1 MELLYEGKAKKIYKT
16 ENPNEVICEFKDS
29 LTAFNGE
36 KASSETGKGALNC
49 AITTL
54 IFEALEKEGIPT
66 HLIKQIDET
75 KQLVKKVDIIPIEV
89 VVRNIAAGSLSK
101 RLGLKEGEKLPFT
114 IVEFYY
120 KNDEL
125 NDPLINDDHAMILN
139 LVSSRYELDLLRDY
153 GRKINDFLVKFF
165 DKIGLIL
172 VDFKVEFGK
181 SAEGN
186 IILADEITPDSCR
199 LWDKKTG
206 KKMDKDLFRFDL
218 GDIKEAYT
226 EVLQRLKSANSN

>member
-16 ENPNEVICEFKDS
+16 DNPNEVVCEFKDS

-36 KASSETGKGALNC
+36 KASSEAGKGELNC

-101 RLGLKEGEKLPFT
+101 RLGLKEGVKLPFT

-139 LVSSRYELDLLRDY
+139 LVNDRKELDILREY
-153 GRKINDFLVKFF
+153 GRKINEFLTKFF

-181 SAEGN
+181 DKDGN

-218 GDIKEAYT
+218 GDIKEAYA
-226 EVLQRLKSANSN
+226 EILKRLKEAK

>member
-1 MELLYEGKAKKIYKT
+1 MKLLYEGKAKRIYQT
-16 ENPNEVICEFKDS
+16 QNPDEVICEYKDS

-36 KASSETGKGALNC
+36 KKASELGKGALNC
-49 AITTL
+49 EITTL
-54 IFEALEKEGIPT
+54 IFEALQKEGIPT
-66 HLIKQIDET
+66 HLIKKIDET

-89 VVRNIAAGSLSK
+89 VIRNIAAGSLSK
-101 RLGLKEGEKLPFT
+101 RLGIKEGTKLPFT

-120 KNDEL
+120 KNDAL

-139 LVSSRYELDLLRDY
+139 LVSSRDELNILRNY
-153 GRKINDFLVKFF
+153 GRKINDFLIRFF

-172 VDFKVEFGK
+172 VDFKIEFGK
-181 SAEGN
+181 DKNGN

-218 GDIKEAYT
+218 GDIKEAYN
-226 EVLQRLKSANSN
+226 EILKRLKDIK

>member
-1 MELLYEGKAKKIYKT
+1 MKLLYEGKAKRIYET
-16 ENPNEVICEFKDS
+16 QNPNEVICEFKDS

-36 KASSETGKGALNC
+36 KADTQAGKGALNC

-66 HLIKQIDET
+66 HLIKKIDDT
-75 KQLVKKVDIIPIEV
+75 KQLVKKVKIIPIEV

-101 RLGLKEGEKLPFT
+101 RLGLKEGEKLDFP

-125 NDPLINDDHAMILN
+125 NDPLINDDHAMILH
-139 LVSSRYELDLLRDY
+139 LVDNRKELDTLREY
-153 GRKINDFLVKFF
+153 GRKVNDFLIKFF
-165 DKIGLIL
+165 DKVGLIL
-172 VDFKVEFGK
+172 VDFKIEFGK
-181 SAEGN
+181 DENGN

-218 GDIKEAYT
+218 GDINEAYT
-226 EVLQRLKSANSN
+226 EVLNRLKETK

>member
-1 MELLYEGKAKKIYKT
+1 MELLYEGKAKRIYKT
-16 ENPNEVICEFKDS
+16 ENPDEVICEYKDS

-36 KASSETGKGALNC
+36 KASQESGKGALNC

-66 HLIKQIDET
+66 HLIRQIDET

-101 RLGLKEGEKLPFT
+101 RLGLKEGTKLPFT

-139 LVSSRYELDLLRDY
+139 LVDDRKELDILREY

-165 DKIGLIL
+165 DKVGLIL

-181 SAEGN
+181 DKNGN

-206 KKMDKDLFRFDL
+206 KKMDKDLFRFNL
-218 GDIKEAYT
+218 GDIKEAYS
-226 EVLQRLKSANSN
+226 EVLERLKEVK

>member
-1 MELLYEGKAKKIYKT
+1 MKLLYEGKAKRIYET
-16 ENPNEVICEFKDS
+16 QNPNEVICEFKDS

-36 KASSETGKGALNC
+36 KADTQAGKGALNC

-66 HLIKQIDET
+66 HLIKKIDDT
-75 KQLVKKVDIIPIEV
+75 KQLVKKVKIIPIEV

-101 RLGLKEGEKLPFT
+101 RLGLKEGEKLDFP

-125 NDPLINDDHAMILN
+125 NDPLINDDHAMILH
-139 LVSSRYELDLLRDY
+139 LVDNRKELDTLREY
-153 GRKINDFLVKFF
+153 GRKVNDFLTKFF
-165 DKIGLIL
+165 DKVGLIL
-172 VDFKVEFGK
+172 VDFKIEFGK
-181 SAEGN
+181 DENGN

-218 GDIKEAYT
+218 GDINEAYT
-226 EVLQRLKSANSN
+226 EVLNRLKETK

>member
-1 MELLYEGKAKKIYKT
+1 MKLLYEGKAKRIYET
-16 ENPNEVICEFKDS
+16 ENPNEVICEFKNS

-36 KASSETGKGALNC
+36 KASEEEGKGALNC

-54 IFEALEKEGIPT
+54 IFEALEKGGIPT

-75 KQLVKKVDIIPIEV
+75 KQLVKKVKIIPIEV
-89 VVRNIAAGSLSK
+89 VVRNIAAGSLAK

-120 KNDEL
+120 KNDDL

-139 LVSSRYELDLLRDY
+139 LVDNRKELEILREY
-153 GRKINDFLVKFF
+153 GIKVNEFLKEFF
-165 DKIGLIL
+165 DKVGLIL
-172 VDFKVEFGK
+172 VDFKIEFGK
-181 SAEGN
+181 DSEGN

-199 LWDKKTG
+199 LWDKETG
-206 KKMDKDLFRFDL
+206 KKLDKDLFRFNL
-218 GDIKEAYT
+218 GNIKEAYT
-226 EVLQRLKSANSN
+226 EVLNRLKDVK

>member
-1 MELLYEGKAKKIYKT
+1 MKLLYEGKAKKIYET
-16 ENPNEVICEFKDS
+16 DNPNEVICEFKDS

-36 KASSETGKGALNC
+36 KADTETGKGALNC

-66 HLIKQIDET
+66 HLIKKIDEN
-75 KQLVKKVDIIPIEV
+75 KQLVKKVEIIPIEV
-89 VVRNIAAGSLSK
+89 VVRNIAAGSLCK

-139 LVSSRYELDLLRDY
+139 LVDDRKELDILRDY
-153 GRKINDFLVKFF
+153 GRKINSFLQQFF

-181 SAEGN
+181 DQDGN

-206 KKMDKDLFRFDL
+206 KKMDKDLFRFNL
-218 GDIKEAYT
+218 GNIKEAYE
-226 EVLQRLKSANSN
+226 EVLRRLQG

>member
-1 MELLYEGKAKKIYKT
+1 MKLLYEGKAKKIYET
-16 ENPNEVICEFKDS
+16 QNPNEVICEFKDS

-36 KASSETGKGALNC
+36 KADTQAGKGALNC

-66 HLIKQIDET
+66 HLIKKIDEN
-75 KQLVKKVDIIPIEV
+75 KQLVKKVNIIPIEV
-89 VVRNIAAGSLSK
+89 VVRNIAAGSLCK
-101 RLGLKEGEKLPFT
+101 RLGLKEGEKLPFP

-125 NDPLINDDHAMILN
+125 NDPLINDDHAMILH
-139 LVSSRYELDLLRDY
+139 LVDNRDELDLLRKY
-153 GRKINDFLVKFF
+153 GREVNEFLIKFF
-165 DKIGLIL
+165 DKVGLIL
-172 VDFKVEFGK
+172 VDFKIEFGK
-181 SAEGN
+181 DKDGN

-218 GDIKEAYT
+218 GDIKEAY
-226 EVLQRLKSANSN
+226 EEILRRLQN

>member
-1 MELLYEGKAKKIYKT
+1 MKLLYEGKAKKIYES

-36 KASSETGKGALNC
+36 KASSEAGKGALNL

-66 HLIKQIDET
+66 HLIKKIDDT
-75 KQLVKKVDIIPIEV
+75 KLLVKKVNIIPIEV
-89 VVRNIAAGSLSK
+89 VVRNIAAGSLCK
-101 RLGLKEGEKLPFT
+101 RLGLKEGEKLPFP

-120 KNDEL
+120 KNDDL

-139 LVSSRYELDLLRDY
+139 LVNDRKELDLLRNY
-153 GRKINDFLVKFF
+153 GKKVNEFLIKFF

-172 VDFKVEFGK
+172 VDFKIEFGK
-181 SAEGN
+181 DNKGN

-226 EVLQRLKSANSN
+226 EILERLKEAK

>member
-1 MELLYEGKAKKIYKT
+1 MKLLYEGKAKKIYET
-16 ENPNEVICEFKDS
+16 DNPNEVICEFKDS

-36 KASSETGKGALNC
+36 KADTQKGKGALNC

-66 HLIKQIDET
+66 HLIKKIDDT
-75 KQLVKKVDIIPIEV
+75 KQLVKKVKIIPIEV

-101 RLGLKEGEKLPFT
+101 RLGLKEGEKLDFP

-125 NDPLINDDHAMILN
+125 NDPLINDDHAMILHIVDN
-139 LVSSRYELDLLRDY
+139 RKELDILREY
-153 GRKINDFLVKFF
+153 GRKVNDFLIKFF
-165 DKIGLIL
+165 DKVGLIL
-172 VDFKVEFGK
+172 VDFKIEFGK
-181 SAEGN
+181 DENGN

-218 GDIKEAYT
+218 GDINEAYT
-226 EVLQRLKSANSN
+226 EVLNRLKETK

>member
-1 MELLYEGKAKKIYKT
+1 MKLLYEGKAKRIYET
-16 ENPNEVICEFKDS
+16 DNPNEVICEFKDS

-36 KASSETGKGALNC
+36 KASSESGKGALNC

-66 HLIKQIDET
+66 HLIKKIDDT
-75 KQLVKKVDIIPIEV
+75 KQLVKKVKIIPIEV

-120 KNDEL
+120 KNDDL
-125 NDPLINDDHAMILN
+125 NDPLINDDHVMILN
-139 LVSSRYELDLLRDY
+139 LVDDRKELDILREY
-153 GRKINDFLVKFF
+153 GRKVNEFLTQFF
-165 DKIGLIL
+165 DKVGLIL
-172 VDFKVEFGK
+172 VDFKIEFGK
-181 SAEGN
+181 DNEGN

-218 GDIKEAYT
+218 GDINEAYT
-226 EVLQRLKSANSN
+226 EVLNRLKDAK

>member
-1 MELLYEGKAKKIYKT
+1 MELLYEGKAKRIYKT
-16 ENPNEVICEFKDS
+16 EKPDEVICEFKDS

-36 KASSETGKGALNC
+36 KADEESGKGALNC

-101 RLGLKEGEKLPFT
+101 RLGIKEGTKLPFT

-139 LVSSRYELDLLRDY
+139 LVEKREELDTLRKY
-153 GRKINDFLVKFF
+153 GRKINEFLTQFF
-165 DKIGLIL
+165 DKVGLIL

-181 SAEGN
+181 DKDGN

-199 LWDKKTG
+199 LWDKETG

-218 GDIKEAYT
+218 GDIKEAYK
-226 EVLQRLKSANSN
+226 EVLKRLKEAKWK

>member
-1 MELLYEGKAKKIYKT
+1 MKLLYEGKAKRIYET

-36 KASSETGKGALNC
+36 KADEESGKGALNC

-54 IFEALEKEGIPT
+54 IFEALESDGIPT

-75 KQLVKKVDIIPIEV
+75 KQLVKKVDIILIEV
-89 VVRNIAAGSLSK
+89 VVRNIVAGSLAK
-101 RLGLKEGEKLPFT
+101 RLGIKEGTKLPFT

-120 KNDEL
+120 KNDDL
-125 NDPLINDDHAMILN
+125 NDPLINDDHALALN
-139 LVSSRYELDLLRDY
+139 LVKSRDELDLLREY
-153 GRKINDFLVKFF
+153 ALLVNNFLTKFF
-165 DKIGLIL
+165 DKVDLTL
-172 VDFKVEFGK
+172 VDFKIEFGRDK
-181 SAEGN
+181 NGN

-206 KKMDKDLFRFDL
+206 KKMDKDIFREDL
-218 GDIKEAYT
+218 GD
-226 EVLQRLKSANSN
+226 LKSAYEEVLKRIAK

>member
-1 MELLYEGKAKKIYKT
+1 MKLLYEGKAKRIYET
-16 ENPNEVICEFKDS
+16 DNPNEVVCEFKDS

-36 KASSETGKGALNC
+36 KASSEAGKGALNL

-66 HLIKQIDET
+66 HLIKKIDDT
-75 KQLVKKVDIIPIEV
+75 KQLVKKVKIIPIEV
-89 VVRNIAAGSLSK
+89 VVRNIAAGSLCK

-120 KNDEL
+120 KNDAL

-139 LVSSRYELDLLRDY
+139 LVEDRKELDLLREY
-153 GRKINDFLVKFF
+153 GRKINEFLTQFF

-172 VDFKVEFGK
+172 VDFKIEFGK
-181 SAEGN
+181 DSEGN

-218 GDIKEAYT
+218 GDIKEAYS
-226 EVLQRLKSANSN
+226 EILERLKEAK

>member
-1 MELLYEGKAKKIYKT
+1 MKLLYEGKAKRIYET
-16 ENPNEVICEFKDS
+16 EKPNEVICEFKDS

-36 KASSETGKGALNC
+36 KADEESGKGALNC

-75 KQLVKKVDIIPIEV
+75 KQLVKKVDIILIEV
-89 VVRNIAAGSLSK
+89 VVRNIVAGSLAK
-101 RLGLKEGEKLPFT
+101 RLGIKEGTKLPFT

-125 NDPLINDDHAMILN
+125 NDPLINDDHAMVLE
-139 LVSSRYELDLLRDY
+139 LVKDRKELDLLREY
-153 GRKINDFLVKFF
+153 GLKVNKFLSEFF
-165 DKIGLIL
+165 DKVGLTL
-172 VDFKVEFGK
+172 VDFKIEFGRD
-181 SAEGN
+181 ENGN

-206 KKMDKDLFRFDL
+206 KKLDKDLFRFNL
-218 GDIKEAYT
+218 GNIKEAYT
-226 EVLQRLKSANSN
+226 EVLNRLKDVK

>member
-1 MELLYEGKAKKIYKT
+1 MELLYEGKAKRIYKT
-16 ENPNEVICEFKDS
+16 ENPNEVICEYKDS

-36 KASSETGKGALNC
+36 KASQESGKGALNC

-66 HLIKQIDET
+66 HLIRQIDET

-101 RLGLKEGEKLPFT
+101 RLGLKEGTKLPFT

-139 LVSSRYELDLLRDY
+139 LVDDRKELDILREY

-165 DKIGLIL
+165 DKVGLIL

-181 SAEGN
+181 DKDGN

-206 KKMDKDLFRFDL
+206 KKMDKDLFRFNL
-218 GDIKEAYT
+218 GDIKEAYS
-226 EVLQRLKSANSN
+226 EVLERLKEVK

>member
-1 MELLYEGKAKKIYKT
+1 MKLLYEGKAKRIYET
-16 ENPNEVICEFKDS
+16 DNPDEVICEFKDS

-36 KASSETGKGALNC
+36 KEDSKSGKGALNC
-49 AITTL
+49 AITTI
-54 IFEALEKEGIPT
+54 IFEALEKAKIPT
-66 HLIKQIDET
+66 HLIKKIDDT
-75 KQLVKKVDIIPIEV
+75 KQLVKKVKIIPIEV
-89 VVRNIAAGSLSK
+89 VVRNIAAGSLAK

-139 LVSSRYELDLLRDY
+139 LVDDKKELELLREY
-153 GRKINDFLVKFF
+153 GRKVNEFLTQFF
-165 DKIGLIL
+165 DKAGMIL
-172 VDFKVEFGK
+172 VDFKIEFGK
-181 SAEGN
+181 DKDGN

-206 KKMDKDLFRFDL
+206 KKLDKDLFRFDL
-218 GDIKEAYT
+218 GDIKEAYE
-226 EVLQRLKSANSN
+226 EVLRRIEN

>member
-1 MELLYEGKAKKIYKT
+1 MKLLYEGKAKRIYET
-16 ENPNEVICEFKDS
+16 DNPNEVICEYKDS

-36 KASSETGKGALNC
+36 KADTQSGKGALNC

-75 KQLVKKVDIIPIEV
+75 KQLVKKVNIIPIEV

-101 RLGLKEGEKLPFT
+101 RLGLKEGTKLPFS

-139 LVSSRYELDLLRDY
+139 LVDERKELDILRDY
-153 GRKINDFLVKFF
+153 GRKINEFLIDFF

-172 VDFKVEFGK
+172 VDFKIEFGK
-181 SAEGN
+181 DKDGN
-186 IILADEITPDSCR
+186 ILLADEITPDSCR

-218 GDIKEAYT
+218 GDINEAYQ
-226 EVLQRLKSANSN
+226 EVLKRIKESKW

>member
-1 MELLYEGKAKKIYKT
+1 MELLYEGKAKRIYKT
-16 ENPNEVICEFKDS
+16 DKENEVICEFKDS

-36 KASSETGKGALNC
+36 KASQESGKGALNC

-89 VVRNIAAGSLSK
+89 VVRNIVAGSLAK
-101 RLGLKEGEKLPFT
+101 RLGLKEGTKLPFA

-139 LVSSRYELDLLRDY
+139 LVKDRKELDTLREY
-153 GRKINDFLVKFF
+153 GRKVNEFLIDFF
-165 DKIGLIL
+165 DKVGLIL
-172 VDFKVEFGK
+172 VDFKIEFGK
-181 SAEGN
+181 DEEGN

-199 LWDKKTG
+199 LWDKQTG
-206 KKMDKDLFRFDL
+206 KKLDKDLFRFNL
-218 GDIKEAYT
+218 GDIKEAYS
-226 EVLQRLKSANSN
+226 EVLNRLKEAK

>member
-1 MELLYEGKAKKIYKT
+1 MKLLYEGKAKRIYQT
-16 ENPNEVICEFKDS
+16 ENPNEVVCEFKDS

-36 KASSETGKGALNC
+36 KADTKIGKGALNC

-66 HLIKQIDET
+66 HLIKQIDDT

-101 RLGLKEGEKLPFT
+101 RLGIKEGEKLDFP

-125 NDPLINDDHAMILN
+125 NDPLINDDHAMILH
-139 LVSSRYELDLLRDY
+139 LVNDRKELDLLREY
-153 GRKINDFLVKFF
+153 GRKINQFLIDFF

-181 SAEGN
+181 DENGN

-218 GDIKEAYT
+218 GDINEAYKEVLNRIKEA
-226 EVLQRLKSANSN
+226 K

>member
-1 MELLYEGKAKKIYKT
+1 MELLYEGKAKRIYKT
-16 ENPNEVICEFKDS
+16 ENPDEVICEFKDS

-36 KASSETGKGALNC
+36 KADSEAGKGALNC

-101 RLGLKEGEKLPFT
+101 RLGLKEGTKLPFT

-139 LVSSRYELDLLRDY
+139 LVDDRKELDILREY
-153 GRKINDFLVKFF
+153 GRKINNFLVKFF
-165 DKIGLIL
+165 DKVGLIL

-181 SAEGN
+181 DKEGN

-218 GDIKEAYT
+218 GDIKEAYK
-226 EVLQRLKSANSN
+226 EVLERLKEAK